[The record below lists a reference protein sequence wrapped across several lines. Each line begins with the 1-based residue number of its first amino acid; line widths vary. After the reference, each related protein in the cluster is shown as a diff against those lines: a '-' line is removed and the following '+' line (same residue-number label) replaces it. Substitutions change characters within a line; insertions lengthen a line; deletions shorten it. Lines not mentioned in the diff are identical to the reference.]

1 MQSKKD
7 ILFARKDTQGK
18 THWMRVGMLIVK
30 DNGKTSIKLDVIPVG
45 FDGWLSIGEDERT
58 NEPTEKAF

>member
-7 ILFARKDTQGK
+7 ILFARKTPDGK
-18 THWMRVGMLIVK
+18 TIWLRVGMLILK
-30 DNGKTSIKLDVIPVG
+30 DNGKQSIKLDAIPVG